1 MCLII
6 QTETPKNLNR
16 DLLECAYENN
26 SDGFGLMLFNQ
37 GKVHTHKIVPKTFA
51 DVEKMWNSY
60 KDMDIPMALHFR
72 FNTHGETNRAMS
84 HPFQVLTK
92 AEHGRDLWLMHNGP
106 NLPTPMIDKGK
117 SDTHQ
122 FIKWIIKPQLANN
135 PHLLY
140 NTEWQESLGEMI
152 GTDKLCF
159 LDGKTKEFTI
169 INADEGKDVKGIGWL
184 SNTYSIT
191 RGVGYNYDVA
201 NGRKAL
207 SQYPK
212 YKTLYGNY
220 GYEYDDFDDWDNS
233 YNSKSYA
240 QSTTDLAKPDDKDYD
255 WFTVTDS
262 MLVGASLEEIEEL
275 VFQNPQGI
283 ADYLYDICAVKPKK

>member
-51 DVEKMWNSY
+51 DVEKMWRSY
-60 KDMDIPMALHFR
+60 KDMNIPMALHFR

-84 HPFQVLTK
+84 HPFQVLNK
-92 AEHGRDLWLMHNGP
+92 QEHGRDLWLMHNGP

-135 PHLLY
+135 PNLLY
-140 NTEWQESLGEMI
+140 NLEWQESLGEMI
-152 GTDKLCF
+152 GTDKLVF

-169 INADEGKDVKGIGWL
+169 INSDEGKNVKGIGWL
-184 SNTYSIT
+184 SNTYSIS
-191 RGVGYNYDVA
+191 RGLGYNYDVV
-201 NGRKAL
+201 NNKK
-207 SQYPK
+207 SVIQYGK
-212 YKTLYGNY
+212 KTSYG
-220 GYEYDDFDDWDNS
+220 GFTWDDWQYGDDAYKDDIYGTAS
-233 YNSKSYA
+233 
-240 QSTTDLAKPDDKDYD
+240 KPDDNS
-255 WFTVTDS
+255 WFNITDD
-262 MLVGASLEEIEEL
+262 MLVGASLEDIEDL
-275 VFQNPQGI
+275 VVSNPQGV
-283 ADYLYDICAVKPKK
+283 ADYLFDLCAYRMSNK